1 MAAVCDWT
9 FFSLH
14 FEMPHFCMYAVR
26 LITGLHKLLICINCG
41 MPKMFNGFWVTLVTW
56 LCFLKMC
63 LVLPDRHVVLTMTF
77 FDLAMQN
84 SFGFR
89 ALSLNP
95 HSPPKKKLRGR
106 ESVLY
111 GLWDQSYVPCLL
123 LSLFLPLLRRHPPFF
138 FIFIS
143 ESILRATDRHIWP
156 VVKNSRKAAEMV
168 SLWLVFPQTK
178 SPL

>member
-63 LVLPDRHVVLTMTF
+63 LVLPDRHVVLTMTL
-77 FDLAMQN
+77 FDRAMQN

-138 FIFIS
+138 FYFYLG
-143 ESILRATDRHIWP
+143 EHI
-156 VVKNSRKAAEMV
+156 
-168 SLWLVFPQTK
+168 K
-178 SPL
+178 SDWSAYLACG